1 MSAGS
6 AGVDVPEL
14 ADFEA
19 ERTLGAVRFM
29 KTIRARHK
37 DGLVIAKVFIK
48 PYPNLKLEKYTDK
61 LLKERRVLADVPNV
75 LPYHRILETATNG
88 YLARQYIHSSLYD
101 RISTNPSL
109 EEIERKWIAYQLLC
123 AVRDSHAREIF
134 HGDIKTENMLV
145 TTWNWLYLT
154 DFSSAFKPTRL
165 PEDNPA
171 TFSIFFDTTG
181 RRICYVAPERF
192 STSAELKEHETDD
205 KMDHYEKAR
214 MEQWHK
220 IDWAM
225 DIFSVGCVIAE
236 LFTEKPTFTLS
247 QLFKYRK
254 GEYDPTHT
262 TLNNIKDEGIREMA
276 AHMIQ
281 LDPEKRLQAHEYLDF
296 WRTKSFPEYFYTFL
310 HQYMHLITDP
320 TSGRAPVVVTKKNS
334 GGSDDR
340 IERIYSDFDKISY
353 FLSFTD
359 VEAGAQPGQPI
370 PQSGESIPQSSSNLL
385 SQSKPRLGSRPGPQS
400 GSPSELQSRLQSGSH
415 TGSYSGSQSRFS
427 SALELFPLQVDLPGN
442 CHNAANRAS
451 SDQANG
457 ALLFL
462 NVIVSSLRSTA
473 RASSRIRSCE
483 LLLAFGERLTDEAK
497 LDRVLPYA
505 IALLEDESEN
515 VRIAALRTI
524 TQLLAIVTVLSPMNV
539 FIFPNYVLPRLQ
551 RFVSSPVFK
560 KSAPLRATYVTC
572 LASLATTASRFLDMM
587 QALRADGSLPS
598 TDPEAEDDVTAYAA
612 YQNSYDSTRQ
622 DLIQHFEAQTK
633 LFLTDDDPSVRRA
646 FLGSVTSLCVFFG
659 DTLASDLILTHLN
672 TYLNDGD
679 WMLKCA
685 FFETIVGVAAFIGG
699 PSLEDFILPLMVQAL
714 TDPEETVTEQVV
726 RSLSSM
732 THLGLFQRWTIIELV
747 ITVARFTFHPN
758 MWIREAAVQFIAAA
772 TTHLSEADAW
782 SMIMPIVRP
791 LLKVTSAELTELE
804 LMDALKKPFPRS
816 VLDMAKTWAD
826 KTEKGVFWKPA
837 QQRKSFS
844 FETGSTKALMD
855 FYQDLNVKSLAKSV
869 KNDED
874 ESWLNRLRVAGLRG
888 EDEAKLLALREYV
901 WRSNLRTDKDAAGS
915 ADSSYDQIV
924 PLTSL
929 KIPLQ
934 TVLFDNDPF
943 QEQQAST
950 SAPVRVQR
958 RTIEDALRDA
968 ATLPGVVAGARNGD
982 TGNGDTENED
992 TINTTRNENKTGAS
1006 TTGTN
1011 RTEMPASAQ
1020 TDNQAGHTRTFSD
1033 YLSVD
1038 DKIMNDHRKKMT
1050 GLDGPGYLSSSPTS
1064 TISVGSRGHN
1074 HTLHHKG
1081 SAVNL
1086 LKRAE
1091 VGSKAGAE
1099 TGTDSVNAVGTV
1111 DLPVHPGSQNTNQ
1124 KTSQQT
1130 NQKMGQKTDL
1140 QSASG
1145 QEIRE
1150 TRPRVQA
1157 SHSYR
1162 GGDPNVLKLLDAAE
1176 ATVFPLDTVEFGPQ
1190 VQSIKR
1196 MPLAGAA
1203 SQANGSYWKPQGQLV
1218 AVFGEHQGQVNCIAV
1233 APDHAFFVTGS
1244 DDGTVRIWDTA
1255 RLEKNLS
1262 HRSRQVHKHSS
1273 GAKIT
1278 SICFVEQTHS
1288 FISAASDGSLDVVKV
1303 DFSEANG
1310 MPRYGKLSLLREWK
1324 IPSRQSR
1331 TEYAVGVEHSR
1342 VDGQSLCMVL
1352 TNLCRV
1358 LAVDLQTLAVQYELQ
1373 NPVQHGTPTS
1383 FCVQRRRQWLVIG
1396 TAHGVLDLWD
1406 LRFRL
1411 RLRSWTVRNPC
1422 PISEVIVHPAKRSN
1436 QKIKVCVAGLTSP
1449 GHVGVWDLEKVICNE
1464 VYQVSSVFNPTERLT
1479 ARDFELLNVDEE
1491 KSDTPGRILGAV
1503 ALDPKLNSFNLS
1515 NQQSHGK
1522 EAKKVDEAVIGTT
1535 RSFVMSMHVPSDG
1548 SEPRHPFLISAGPDW
1563 KIRFWDSDRLV
1574 ASMIVNGDEADE
1586 KPVYSAGNLGA
1597 DIRLITEKDSTIAVP
1612 SSRQRDSPSPSPS
1625 VSSPGP
1631 KGDSATRSEKP
1642 KKKEG
1647 REGKVSRYDVIRASA
1662 QQLLK
1667 GHKDTVTAVALIERP
1682 FGMIVSADRSGIVY
1696 VFM

>member
-1 MSAGS
+1 MGQGYSINVSAGS
-6 AGVDVPEL
+6 AGIDVPEL

-19 ERTLGAVRFM
+19 EKTLGAVRFM

-48 PYPNLKLEKYTDK
+48 PYPNLKLEKYTER
-61 LLKERRVLADVPNV
+61 LLNERRVLADVPNV

-123 AVRDSHAREIF
+123 AVRDCHAREMF

-192 STSAELKEHETDD
+192 STSAELKEHEIDD
-205 KMDHYEKAR
+205 NMDHYEKVR

-220 IDWAM
+220 VDWAM

-262 TLNNIKDEGIREMA
+262 TLNNIKDESIREMV

-281 LDPEKRLQAHEYLDF
+281 LDPEKRLQAQEYLDF
-296 WRTKSFPEYFYTFL
+296 WRVKSFPEYFYTFL

-320 TSGRAPVVVTKKNS
+320 TSGRAPMIATKKNS

-340 IERIYSDFDKISY
+340 VERIYSDFDKISF
-353 FLSFTD
+353 FLDFT
-359 VEAGAQPGQPI
+359 EIGPSAAQSNTQP
-370 PQSGESIPQSSSNLL
+370 QL
-385 SQSKPRLGSRPGPQS
+385 
-400 GSPSELQSRLQSGSH
+400 
-415 TGSYSGSQSRFS
+415 S

-442 CHNAANRAS
+442 RHKAANRAS

-551 RFVSSPVFK
+551 KFVSSPVFK
-560 KSAPLRATYVTC
+560 NSAPLRATYVTC

-598 TDPEAEDDVTAYAA
+598 TDPEAEDDVAAYAA
-612 YQNSYDSTRQ
+612 YQNSYDSTRE
-622 DLIQHFEAQTK
+622 DLIRHFEAQTK

-679 WMLKCA
+679 WTLKCA

-714 TDPEETVTEQVV
+714 TDPEETVTEQVI

-732 THLGLFQRWTIIELV
+732 AHLGLFQRWTIVELV
-747 ITVARFTFHPN
+747 ITITRFTYHPN
-758 MWIREAAVQFIAAA
+758 IWIREAAVHFISAA

-804 LMDALKKPFPRS
+804 LLDALKKPFPRPA
-816 VLDMAKTWAD
+816 LDMARTWAD
-826 KTEKGVFWKPA
+826 KAEKGVFWKPA
-837 QQRKSFS
+837 QQKKSFS

-855 FYQDLNVKSLAKSV
+855 FYQDLNVKPLTKGAK
-869 KNDED
+869 NEED
-874 ESWLNRLRVAGLRG
+874 ESWLARLRVAGLRS
-888 EDEAKLLALREYV
+888 EDETKLLALREYI
-901 WRSNLRTDKDAAGS
+901 WRSNLRSDKDAPGS
-915 ADSSYDQIV
+915 VTSQYNQIV
-924 PLTSL
+924 SLTAL
-929 KIPLQ
+929 KVPLQ

-943 QEQQAST
+943 QEQVPPST
-950 SAPVRVQR
+950 PVRMER

-968 ATLPGVVAGARNGD
+968 ATPTGPTTARSTNLTD
-982 TGNGDTENED
+982 TPSG
-992 TINTTRNENKTGAS
+992 
-1006 TTGTN
+1006 
-1011 RTEMPASAQ
+1011 PSAQ
-1020 TDNQAGHTRTFSD
+1020 SRANNATAQDKPGNTMNTSD
-1033 YLSVD
+1033 YLTVD
-1038 DKIMNDHRKKMT
+1038 DQVASQRKKMT
-1050 GLDGPGYLSSSPTS
+1050 GQNGPGYLSSSPTS
-1064 TISVGSRGHN
+1064 TISAGSRGHN
-1074 HTLHHKG
+1074 HSLQHKG
-1081 SAVNL
+1081 SAMNL

-1091 VGSKAGAE
+1091 AGAKASAE
-1099 TGTDSVNAVGTV
+1099 TGTDSINAIGRV
-1111 DLPVHPGSQNTNQ
+1111 DLPSHLAGTKAVSQP
-1124 KTSQQT
+1124 
-1130 NQKMGQKTDL
+1130 
-1140 QSASG
+1140 ASG
-1145 QEIRE
+1145 RE
-1150 TRPRVQA
+1150 TPRTTRPRVQA

-1176 ATVFPLDTVEFGPQ
+1176 ASIFPLDTVEFGPQ
-1190 VQSIKR
+1190 VQALKR
-1196 MPLAGAA
+1196 IPLAGTLTQTA
-1203 SQANGSYWKPQGQLV
+1203 SIHWRPQGQLV
-1218 AVFGEHQGQVNCIAV
+1218 AALGEHQAQVTCIAV
-1233 APDHAFFVTGS
+1233 APDHAFFITGS

-1262 HRSRQVHKHSS
+1262 HRSRQVHRHTSN
-1273 GAKIT
+1273 AKIT
-1278 SICFVEQTHS
+1278 SLCFVEQTHS
-1288 FISAASDGSLDVVKV
+1288 FISTGSDGSLNVVRV
-1303 DFSEANG
+1303 DLAEANG
-1310 MPRYGKLSLLREWK
+1310 MPRYGKLQLLREWK
-1324 IPSRQSR
+1324 IASPDGRV
-1331 TEYAVGVEHSR
+1331 EYAVGVEHSR
-1342 VDGQSLCMVL
+1342 VDGQSLCMIL
-1352 TNLCRV
+1352 TNLCRI
-1358 LAVDLQTLAVQYELQ
+1358 LALDLQTLTVQYELQ

-1396 TAHGVLDLWD
+1396 TSHGVLDLWD

-1411 RLRSWTVRNPC
+1411 RLRSWTVRSPC
-1422 PISEVIVHPAKRSN
+1422 PVSKITIHPGKRSN
-1436 QKIKVCVAGLTSP
+1436 QKVKVCIGGLTAHGQVS
-1449 GHVGVWDLEKVICNE
+1449 VWDLEKVICNE
-1464 VYQVSSVFNPTERLT
+1464 VYHVTDSGSDDRLN
-1479 ARDFELLNVDEE
+1479 ARDFELLNVDDDPV
-1491 KSDTPGRILGAV
+1491 DTPGRILGAV
-1503 ALDPKLNSFNLS
+1503 ALDPKLNPPS
-1515 NQQSHGK
+1515 QQPTGGK
-1522 EAKKVDEAVIGTT
+1522 EDKKSDEAIAGTMEN
-1535 RSFVMSMHVPSDG
+1535 FVMSMHVPSDG

-1563 KIRFWDSDRLV
+1563 KIRFWDSDRLN
-1574 ASMIVNGDEADE
+1574 ASMIVNGNDTED
-1586 KPVYSAGNLGA
+1586 KPTYSASNLGA
-1597 DIRLITEKDSTIAVP
+1597 DVRVIAEKDGSPSVSSHRQQRDTP
-1612 SSRQRDSPSPSPS
+1612 SSSPSSGPTP

-1631 KGDSATRSEKP
+1631 KVNSDATAARLEKG
-1642 KKKEG
+1642 KRKEVI
-1647 REGKVSRYDVIRASA
+1647 EGA
-1662 QQLLK
+1662 
-1667 GHKDTVTAVALIERP
+1667 
-1682 FGMIVSADRSGIVY
+1682 
-1696 VFM
+1696 

>member
-1 MSAGS
+1 MGQGYSINVSAGS
-6 AGVDVPEL
+6 GGIDVPEL
-14 ADFEA
+14 ADLEA

-48 PYPNLKLEKYTDK
+48 PYPNLKLEKYTEK
-61 LLKERRVLADVPNV
+61 LLNERRTLADVPNV

-88 YLARQYIHSSLYD
+88 YLTRQYIHSSLYD

-123 AVRDSHAREIF
+123 AVRDCHAREIF

-192 STSAELKEHETDD
+192 STSAELKDHETDD

-220 IDWAM
+220 VDWAM

-247 QLFKYRK
+247 QLFKYKK

-262 TLNNIKDEGIREMA
+262 TLNNIKDEGIRELV

-296 WRTKSFPEYFYTFL
+296 WRTKSFPDYFYTFL

-320 TSGRAPVVVTKKNS
+320 TSGRAPVVATKKNS

-353 FLSFTD
+353 FLSFAD
-359 VEAGAQPGQPI
+359 VEP
-370 PQSGESIPQSSSNLL
+370 EQSSSIR
-385 SQSKPRLGSRPGPQS
+385 SQI
-400 GSPSELQSRLQSGSH
+400 
-415 TGSYSGSQSRFS
+415 S
-427 SALELFPLQVDLPGN
+427 SALDLFPLQVDLPGN

-473 RASSRIRSCE
+473 RASSRIRSCD

-515 VRIAALRTI
+515 VRIAALRAI

-560 KSAPLRATYVTC
+560 KSPPLRATYVTC

-612 YQNSYDSTRQ
+612 YQNSYDSTRE

-679 WMLKCA
+679 WTLKCG

-714 TDPEETVTEQVV
+714 TDPEETVTEQVI

-732 THLGLFQRWTIIELV
+732 AHLGLFQRWTIVELV

-758 MWIREAAVQFIAAA
+758 IWIREAAVQFIAAA

-804 LMDALKKPFPRS
+804 LMDALKKPFPRPA
-816 VLDMAKTWAD
+816 LDMAKTWAD

-855 FYQDLNVKSLAKSV
+855 FYQDLNTKASARSV

-874 ESWLNRLRVAGLRG
+874 ESWLNRLRLAGLRT
-888 EDEAKLLALREYV
+888 EDEAKLLALREYI
-901 WRSNLRTDKDAAGS
+901 WRSNLRADKDSTGS
-915 ADSSYDQIV
+915 SHSPYDQIV
-924 PLTSL
+924 SLTSL

-943 QEQQAST
+943 QDQVAST
-950 SAPVRVQR
+950 PVRVER

-968 ATLPGVVAGARNGD
+968 STADASNNNSTATSAP
-982 TGNGDTENED
+982 
-992 TINTTRNENKTGAS
+992 AS
-1006 TTGTN
+1006 TQADKLNADN
-1011 RTEMPASAQ
+1011 RTS
-1020 TDNQAGHTRTFSD
+1020 SD

-1038 DKIMNDHRKKMT
+1038 DKVMSHRKKMK
-1050 GLDGPGYLSSSPTS
+1050 GLDAPSYLSSSPTS

-1074 HTLHHKG
+1074 HALHHKG
-1081 SAVNL
+1081 SAMNL

-1091 VGSKAGAE
+1091 AGSKASAE
-1099 TGTDSVNAVGTV
+1099 TGTDSVNALGKV
-1111 DLPVHPGSQNTNQ
+1111 DLPSHAAGQRIASQAT
-1124 KTSQQT
+1124 
-1130 NQKMGQKTDL
+1130 
-1140 QSASG
+1140 SG
-1145 QEIRE
+1145 QETPK

-1157 SHSYR
+1157 SHSYQ
-1162 GGDPNVLKLLDAAE
+1162 GGDPNVLKLLNAAE
-1176 ATVFPLDTVEFGPQ
+1176 ATVYPLDTVEFGPQ
-1190 VQSIKR
+1190 IQSIKR

-1203 SQANGSYWKPQGQLV
+1203 SQATSSYWKPQGQLV
-1218 AVFGEHQGQVNCIAV
+1218 AVLGEHQAQVNCIAV
-1233 APDHAFFVTGS
+1233 APDHAFFITGS

-1262 HRSRQVHKHSS
+1262 HRSRQIHKHAS
-1273 GAKIT
+1273 GAGIT

-1288 FISAASDGSLDVVKV
+1288 FISASSDGSLNAVKI

-1310 MPRYGKLSLLREWK
+1310 MPRYGKLLLLREWK
-1324 IPSRQSR
+1324 IPTQNGR
-1331 TEYAVGVEHSR
+1331 TEFAVGVEHSR

-1358 LAVDLQTLAVQYELQ
+1358 LAVDLQTLTVQYELQ
-1373 NPVQHGTPTS
+1373 NPVLHGAPTS
-1383 FCVQRRRQWLVIG
+1383 FCMQRRRQWLVIG
-1396 TAHGVLDLWD
+1396 TSHGVLDLWD

-1422 PISEVIVHPAKRSN
+1422 PITNISLHPGKRSN
-1436 QKIKVCVAGLTSP
+1436 QKVKVCVSGLTDP
-1449 GHVGVWDLEKVICNE
+1449 GHVSVWDLEKVVCNE
-1464 VYQVSSVFNPTERLT
+1464 VYHVVDSDIAARLT
-1479 ARDFELLNVDEE
+1479 ARDFELLNVEE
-1491 KSDTPGRILGAV
+1491 DQVNTPGRILGAV
-1503 ALDPKLNSFNLS
+1503 ALDPKLNPPT
-1515 NQQSHGK
+1515 QQTNAK
-1522 EAKKVDEAVIGTT
+1522 DTKKVDEAVIGATKT
-1535 RSFVMSMHVPSDG
+1535 FVMSMHVPSDG

-1563 KIRFWDSDRLV
+1563 KIRFWDSDRLG
-1574 ASMIVNGDEADE
+1574 ASAIVNGSEADE
-1586 KPVYSAGNLGA
+1586 KPSYSATNLGA
-1597 DIRLITEKDSTIAVP
+1597 DIRLITEKDSAP
-1612 SSRQRDSPSPSPS
+1612 SVSSNRQQDSPSPSPS
-1625 VSSPGP
+1625 GRTSISSPGS
-1631 KGDSATRSEKP
+1631 KGDSAARPEKTR
-1642 KKKEG
+1642 KKEG
-1647 REGKVSRYDVIRASA
+1647 REGKVSRYEVIRGSA

-1667 GHKDTVTAVALIERP
+1667 GHKDTITAVALVERP
-1682 FGMIVSADRSGIVY
+1682 FGMVVSADRSGMVY